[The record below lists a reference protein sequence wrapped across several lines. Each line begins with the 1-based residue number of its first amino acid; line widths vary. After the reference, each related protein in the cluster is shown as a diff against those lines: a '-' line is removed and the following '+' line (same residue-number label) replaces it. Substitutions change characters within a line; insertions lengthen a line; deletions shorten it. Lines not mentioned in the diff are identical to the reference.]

1 LQLLSVKTVWVMKWS
16 LEGRWI
22 AGGFGLAL
30 FIMGMVSL
38 ASLRN
43 VMANRENADRVRQTY
58 EILNTL
64 TNFYAAMAIAE
75 SGRRGYI
82 FWGDNSEKIRHQ
94 VATQDLEIELTNLT
108 QQIGHDPKLQPQ
120 LDQLVILTRQ
130 RLDLFKQSIELYQK
144 NPGLTERQAAI
155 TGDSVQLRGKIQA
168 LLKTMRA
175 EEEARLEQSIKTS
188 QANSQSRLVLELIG
202 TLFSFLVVLAVCI
215 ALYRGL
221 QQRRQLEQLE
231 QQLAHEQ
238 ELGDLKLRLF
248 SMVSHEFRTPLSVIL
263 ASAQL
268 LKEILQDLVDAD
280 KLKNLQR
287 IQTSARLMNQLLTD
301 ILTLTRAEAGKL
313 EYKPESLDI
322 EAFCLNLVEDIQFSN
337 STHHQIQFSSQGVC
351 GRVNLDEKLMYSIL
365 SNLLLNAIKYS
376 PQGSTVCLRLNCQP
390 DRTIL
395 QVSDTGI
402 GIALT
407 DREKLYDP
415 FFRGQN
421 AAAISGT
428 GLGLAVVKKCLEL
441 QGGTITVKSQ
451 MGAGTTFTV
460 TLPRLPGLTPS
471 SSTDQR

>member
-1 LQLLSVKTVWVMKWS
+1 MGLLWVKAVWVMKWS

-43 VMANRENADRVRQTY
+43 VMANRENADRVSQTY

-94 VATQDLEIELTNLT
+94 VATQDLEIELTNLK

-120 LDQLVILTRQ
+120 LNQLISLTRQ
-130 RLDLFKQSIELYQK
+130 RLSLFQQSIELYQK

-168 LLKTMRA
+168 LLKTLRA
-175 EEEARLEQSIKTS
+175 EEEARLDQSIKTS
-188 QANSQSRLVLELIG
+188 QANSQSRLVLESIG

-221 QQRRQLEQLE
+221 QQRQQLEQLE

-268 LKEILQDLVDAD
+268 LREILQDLVDAD

-313 EYKPESLDI
+313 EYKPEPLDI

-337 STHHQIQFSSQGVC
+337 STPHQIQFSSQGVC
-351 GRVNLDEKLMYSIL
+351 GRVNLDEKLMYSIV

-376 PQGSTVCLRLNCQP
+376 PQGSTVSLSLNCQP

-395 QVSDTGI
+395 QVTDTGI
-402 GIALT
+402 GIALI
-407 DREKLYDP
+407 DREKLYEP

-421 AAAISGT
+421 AAAFSGT

-451 MGAGTTFTV
+451 MGTGTTFTV
-460 TLPRLPGLTPS
+460 MLPRLPGPPPFI
-471 SSTDQR
+471 STDQR